1 MERITLIV
9 KLNLKLQCLCGYSDA
24 YILASGTITVA
35 ALAGGGGNNSILVVF
50 KNWMSENKKIAKVK

>member
-1 MERITLIV
+1 MMNHAERITLIV
-9 KLNLKLQCLCGYSDA
+9 KLNLKLQCLYGYSDA

-50 KNWMSENKKIAKVK
+50 KN